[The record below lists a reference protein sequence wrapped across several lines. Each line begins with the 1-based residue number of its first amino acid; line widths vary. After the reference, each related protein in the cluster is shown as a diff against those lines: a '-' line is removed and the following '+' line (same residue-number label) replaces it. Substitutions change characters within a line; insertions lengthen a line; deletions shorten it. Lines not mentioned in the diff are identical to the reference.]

1 MSALPIPDS
10 EVLGYPDRRTV
21 GVALAAF
28 LATAALLAT
37 APRFD
42 DPFASPVHRVTHQLT
57 MALWWEGLFL
67 VLLTGAAVNA
77 ARGGP
82 LSRTALM
89 VFAVGAGVGVNLGG
103 IGINEGVPGLLFRL
117 AWAVVVGSVLA
128 LLVGGSGFVLGRG
141 VAWVRKRLVTRTVH

>member
-1 MSALPIPDS
+1 MSPLPVPAS
-10 EVLGYPDRRTV
+10 GLLGDRNRPTV
-21 GVALAAF
+21 VVTLATF

-42 DPFASPVHRVTHQLT
+42 DPFASPVHRVVHQLT

-67 VLLTGAAVNA
+67 VLLAGAAVNA
-77 ARGGP
+77 ARGGS
-82 LSRTALM
+82 LSRTVLV